1 MPFPGYAPPVYT
13 APDVIHDPDWEDIDL
28 LEWVYSTSPRN
39 NKILFDL
46 MLQWI
51 YEISVHVKCEKLESD
66 LIQWLCS
73 KLGKVS
79 QIWLFK
85 FALLTGREEIILSVI
100 GQSMLS
106 HTRQMRLNT
115 FLCNNQI
122 NVRALIGQSA
132 VGYCAGKPTEK
143 SRVFWILI

>member
-85 FALLTGREEIILSVI
+85 FALLTCREEIILSVI
-100 GQSMLS
+100 SQSMLS
-106 HTRQMRLNT
+106 LTRQMRLST
-115 FLCNNQI
+115 FWLVNQ
-122 NVRALIGQSA
+122 L
-132 VGYCAGKPTEK
+132 
-143 SRVFWILI
+143 